1 LSKSRPDD
9 REERHVQAMTDSLRR
24 ALQDG
29 TAEQHIERLAGA
41 AMGDE
46 AGAGARPQPAR
57 IVELFR
63 SWHEAE
69 RRYRDA
75 PGGSPEVQE
84 LLEEVNR
91 RWAAYEAAV
100 NKVDG
105 EDSLG
110 GLRQSE

>member
-1 LSKSRPDD
+1 
-9 REERHVQAMTDSLRR
+9 MTDSLRR

-46 AGAGARPQPAR
+46 AGAGAGARPLPAR

-69 RRYRDA
+69 RRYRET
-75 PGGSPEVQE
+75 PGGSPEVAE

-100 NKVDG
+100 NEIDG

-110 GLRQSE
+110 GLRHSE